1 MTVNPFGGERDEA
14 LGRLLRETLDPGLPE
29 AFVRRVLA
37 ALPAERSSWDVLAGW
52 ARPGLAAL
60 LLLAAALGWAL
71 GLATRETGREA
82 ATAASVV
89 AGEVLG
95 EPETPAPDVLVAVA
109 LGIE

>member
-1 MTVNPFGGERDEA
+1 MTGNPFGSERDEA
-14 LGRLLRETLDPGLPE
+14 LGRLLREALDPGPPE

-37 ALPAERSSWDVLAGW
+37 ALPAERSSWEVLAGW
-52 ARPGLAAL
+52 ARPRIAAA

-71 GLATRETGREA
+71 GLATRERERET

-95 EPETPAPDVLVAVA
+95 ESETPAPDVLVAVA